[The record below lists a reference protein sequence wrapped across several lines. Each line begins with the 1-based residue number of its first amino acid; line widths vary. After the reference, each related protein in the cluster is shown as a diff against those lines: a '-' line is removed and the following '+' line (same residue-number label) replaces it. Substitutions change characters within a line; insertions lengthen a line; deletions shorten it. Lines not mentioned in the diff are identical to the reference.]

1 MGTPFCFKVYFPF
14 DICYKRFMPRKAR
27 IDAPGAL
34 HHVIARGIEKRDI
47 FWDDH
52 DRSNFLERLGIII
65 DESDT
70 GCYAWALLSNHC
82 HLLFKTGL
90 TPIATIMRRLLTGYA
105 VSFNRR
111 HRRHGHLFQN
121 RYKSIL
127 CQEEVYLK
135 ELVRYIHL
143 NPLRAKIV
151 DDLKQLDTY
160 AFCGHSVLMDRVKR
174 SWQEVNDV
182 LGMFAAKRP
191 QAREQYRSFVE
202 KGLQQGR
209 RKDLT
214 GGGLLR
220 SAGGWLNVKTLRN
233 AKIFYKSDERILGD
247 SDFVKIVLAKADE
260 QMERKYALQAAGLD
274 LDGLAK
280 IVAGITGVE
289 PSRIFSPGKDRSR
302 VRARSLLCFWAARE
316 LGIPL
321 AELSRR
327 TRISQSSISMSV
339 HRGEQIVERE
349 GYSLLN
355 ELKLK
360 NRRASP

>member
-1 MGTPFCFKVYFPF
+1 
-14 DICYKRFMPRKAR
+14 MPRKAR

-52 DRSNFLERLGIII
+52 DRNKFLERLCTIME
-65 DESDT
+65 ESGT
-70 GCYAWALLSNHC
+70 CCYAWALLPNHC

-90 TPIATIMRRLLTGYA
+90 SPIATVMRRLLTGYA
-105 VSFNRR
+105 VTFNRR
-111 HRRHGHLFQN
+111 YKRHGHLFQN

-143 NPLRAKIV
+143 NPLRAKNV
-151 DDLKQLDTY
+151 DDLSQLDSY
-160 AFCGHSVLMDRVKR
+160 EFCGHSALMGRVQR
-174 SWQEVNDV
+174 PWQEVNEV
-182 LGMFAAKRP
+182 LSMFAAKRH
-191 QAREQYRSFVE
+191 QARGRYRSFVE
-202 KGLQQGR
+202 KGILLGR

-220 SAGGWLNVKTLRN
+220 STGGWLNVKTLRE

-247 SDFVKIVLAKADE
+247 SDFVESVLVNANE

-274 LDGLAK
+274 LEGLAV
-280 IVAGITGVE
+280 IVADITGVK
-289 PSRIFSPGKDRSR
+289 PSRIFSPGKERSR
-302 VRARSLLCFWAARE
+302 VRARSLLCFWATRE
-316 LGIPL
+316 LGITL
-321 AELSRR
+321 TELSRR
-327 TRISQSSISMSV
+327 TRISLSSISLSV
-339 HRGEQIVERE
+339 LRGEQIAERE
-349 GYSLLN
+349 GYSLLK

-360 NRRASP
+360 NRRASL

>member
-1 MGTPFCFKVYFPF
+1 
-14 DICYKRFMPRKAR
+14 MPRKAR

-47 FWDDH
+47 FWDNH
-52 DRSNFLERLGIII
+52 DRNNFLERLATIIE
-65 DESDT
+65 ESGT
-70 GCYAWALLSNHC
+70 RCYAWALLPNHC

-90 TPIATIMRRLLTGYA
+90 SPIATVMRRLLTGYA

-111 HRRHGHLFQN
+111 HSRHGHLFQN

-127 CQEEVYLK
+127 CQEEAYLK

-151 DDLKQLDTY
+151 EDLKQLDTY
-160 AFCGHSVLMDRVKR
+160 TFCGHSALMDRVKCP
-174 SWQEVNDV
+174 WQQVNEV
-182 LGMFAAKRP
+182 LGLFAAKRH
-191 QAREQYRSFVE
+191 QARGRYRSFVE
-202 KGLQQGR
+202 KGIELGR

-220 SAGGWLNVKTLRN
+220 SAGGWLKVKALRE

-247 SDFVKIVLAKADE
+247 SDFVESVLANANE

-274 LDGLAK
+274 LNGLAE
-280 IVAGITGVE
+280 IVAGITGVK

-302 VRARSLLCFWAARE
+302 VRARSLLCFWATTE
-316 LGIPL
+316 LGITL
-321 AELSRR
+321 AQLSRR
-327 TRISQSSISMSV
+327 IRISQSSISMSV
-339 HRGEQIVERE
+339 HRGEQIAETE
-349 GYSLLN
+349 GYSLSN

>member
-1 MGTPFCFKVYFPF
+1 
-14 DICYKRFMPRKAR
+14 MPRKAR

-52 DRSNFLERLGIII
+52 DRNNFLERLATII
-65 DESDT
+65 EQSGT
-70 GCYAWALLSNHC
+70 RCYAWALLPNHC

-90 TPIATIMRRLLTGYA
+90 SPIATVMRRLLTGYA

-111 HRRHGHLFQN
+111 HSRHGHLFQN

-127 CQEEVYLK
+127 CQEEAYLK

-143 NPLRAKIV
+143 NPLRAKMV
-151 DDLKQLDTY
+151 EDLKQLDTY
-160 AFCGHSVLMDRVKR
+160 GFCGHSALMDRVKR
-174 SWQEVNDV
+174 PWQQVNEV
-182 LGMFAAKRP
+182 LGLFAAKRH
-191 QAREQYRSFVE
+191 QARGRYRSFVE
-202 KGLQQGR
+202 KGIELGR

-220 SAGGWLNVKTLRN
+220 SAGGWLNVKALRE

-247 SDFVKIVLAKADE
+247 SDFVESVLANANE

-274 LDGLAK
+274 LNGLAE
-280 IVAGITGVE
+280 IVAGITGVK
-289 PSRIFSPGKDRSR
+289 PNRIFSRGKDRSR
-302 VRARSLLCFWAARE
+302 VRARSLLCFWATTE
-316 LGIPL
+316 LGITL
-321 AELSRR
+321 AQLSRR
-327 TRISQSSISMSV
+327 IRISQSSISMSV
-339 HRGEQIVERE
+339 HRGEQIAETE
-349 GYSLLN
+349 GYSLSN
-355 ELKLK
+355 ELKLE

>member
-1 MGTPFCFKVYFPF
+1 
-14 DICYKRFMPRKAR
+14 MPRKAR

-34 HHVIARGIEKRDI
+34 HHVIARGIEKREI
-47 FWDDH
+47 FWDNH
-52 DRSNFLERLGIII
+52 DRNNFLERLATITE
-65 DESDT
+65 ESGT
-70 GCYAWALLSNHC
+70 RCYAWALLPNHC

-90 TPIATIMRRLLTGYA
+90 SPIATVMRRLLTGYA
-105 VSFNRR
+105 VTFNRR

-143 NPLRAKIV
+143 NPLRANIV
-151 DDLKQLDTY
+151 DELKQLDSY
-160 AFCGHSVLMDRVKR
+160 AYCGHSALMDRVKR
-174 SWQEVNDV
+174 PWQEVNEV
-182 LGMFAAKRP
+182 LSMFAAKRH
-191 QAREQYRSFVE
+191 QARSRYRSFVE
-202 KGLQQGR
+202 KGIQLGR

-220 SAGGWLNVKTLRN
+220 SAGGWLSVKALRE

-247 SDFVKIVLAKADE
+247 SDFVDSVLASANE
-260 QMERKYALQAAGLD
+260 QMERKYALHAAGLD
-274 LDGLAK
+274 LDGLAE
-280 IVAGITGVE
+280 IVARITGVR
-289 PSRIFSPGKDRSR
+289 PSRIFSPGKKRSS
-302 VRARSLLCFWAARE
+302 VHARSLLCFWASRE
-316 LGIPL
+316 LGITL

-349 GYSLLN
+349 GYSLVN

>member
-1 MGTPFCFKVYFPF
+1 
-14 DICYKRFMPRKAR
+14 MPRKAR

-52 DRSNFLERLGIII
+52 DRNNFLERLGAIV
-65 DESDT
+65 DESGT
-70 GCYAWALLSNHC
+70 RCYAWALLPNHC

-90 TPIATIMRRLLTGYA
+90 SPIATVMRRLLTGYA

-135 ELVRYIHL
+135 ELLRYIHL

-151 DDLKQLDTY
+151 DNLKQLDRY
-160 AFCGHSVLMDRVKR
+160 AFCGHSALMGRVIR
-174 SWQEVNDV
+174 PWQEVDGV
-182 LGMFAAKRP
+182 LAMFAANRH
-191 QAREQYRSFVE
+191 QARGRYRSFVE
-202 KGLQQGR
+202 KGIQLGR
-209 RKDLT
+209 RQDLT

-220 SAGGWLNVKTLRN
+220 SAGGWLNVKALRE

-247 SDFVKIVLAKADE
+247 SDFVESVLANANE

-274 LDGLAK
+274 LDALAQ
-280 IVAGITGVE
+280 IVAEITGVKT
-289 PSRIFSPGKDRSR
+289 SKIFSPGKKRSR
-302 VRARSLLCFWAARE
+302 VRARSLLCFWANKE
-316 LGIPL
+316 LGFTL

-339 HRGEQIVERE
+339 HRGEQIAEKE

-355 ELKLK
+355 QLKLK
-360 NRRASP
+360 NRRASL

>member
-1 MGTPFCFKVYFPF
+1 
-14 DICYKRFMPRKAR
+14 MPRKAR

-52 DRSNFLERLGIII
+52 DRNNFLERLGMII

-70 GCYAWALLSNHC
+70 YCYAWALLSNHC

-90 TPIATIMRRLLTGYA
+90 APIATIMRRLLTGYA

-111 HRRHGHLFQN
+111 HRRYGHLFQN

-127 CQEEVYLK
+127 CQEDVYLK
-135 ELVRYIHL
+135 ELIRYIHL

-160 AFCGHSVLMDRVKR
+160 AFCGHSALIGRVKR
-174 SWQEVNDV
+174 SWQEVNEV
-182 LGMFAAKRP
+182 LAWFAPKRR
-191 QAREQYRSFVE
+191 QARERYRSFVE
-202 KGLQQGR
+202 KGVQQGR

-220 SAGGWLNVKTLRN
+220 SAGGWLNLKMLRE

-247 SDFVKIVLAKADE
+247 SDFVESVLAAAGE

-280 IVAGITGVE
+280 IVARLTGVK

-302 VRARSLLCFWAARE
+302 VYARSLLCFWAARQ
-316 LGIPL
+316 LGISM

-327 TRISQSSISMSV
+327 TRISQSSISKSV
-339 HRGEQIVERE
+339 QRGEQIVEKER
-349 GYSLLN
+349 YSLLN
-355 ELKLK
+355 ELKLE